1 MKLWNYDFSTAML
14 QCSFTRGYTLQS
26 NKNWMFPSKLFR
38 LGYFSASKKGGSPP
52 ISQPLLL
59 LPTKK
64 ESLCC
69 LFGSPIFQSSPTDWI
84 TDLTC
89 VLPLPDSYLHR
100 RLTKLFLWGG
110 SSPRHG
116 RRLCPEVFQNLQ
128 GGHATEVSLQWSN
141 IQKALEALK
150 QTNEV

>member
-1 MKLWNYDFSTAML
+1 MTFPQLCYNVRL
-14 QCSFTRGYTLQS
+14 QEGIHYKATKIGCSHQNCFAWDIFLHRRKEDL
-26 NKNWMFPSKLFR
+26 
-38 LGYFSASKKGGSPP
+38 PP

-89 VLPLPDSYLHR
+89 VLPLPDSYLHSP
-100 RLTKLFLWGG
+100 LTKLFLWGG